1 VEVRSL
7 YREPER
13 AAQVDHPAL
22 ELIDVFRIYRSG
34 DVETVALRGLSM
46 RIERAEVVA
55 VFGPS
60 GSGKST
66 FLHLAAGLDV
76 PSAGE
81 VRVGG
86 RSLAR
91 LSDDDLAAYRA
102 RDIAIVFQ
110 SDNLWPALSARENVE
125 TSLRMAGVQS
135 PAEAAVRTLAWL
147 GLEHRGR
154 NRAAALSGG
163 EQQRVAIAAA
173 AARNAGLV
181 LADEPT
187 GELDQA
193 NERLVLEGLLRLRDE
208 YGSTVVVV
216 THSPRVA
223 EAADHVVEIRDGRA
237 VA

>member
-1 VEVRSL
+1 VAVRSL
-7 YREPER
+7 YREPQKRDE
-13 AAQVDHPAL
+13 VDHPAL

-34 DVETVALRGLSM
+34 EVETVALRGLSM

-81 VRVGG
+81 VRAGG

-91 LSDDDLAAYRA
+91 LNDDDLAAYRA

-110 SDNLWPALSARENVE
+110 NDNLWPALSARENVE
-125 TSLRMAGVQS
+125 VSLRMAGVRS
-135 PAEAAVRTLAWL
+135 PAKAAVTTLAWL
-147 GLEHRGR
+147 GLGDRGR
-154 NRAAALSGG
+154 SRAAALSGG

-208 YGSTVVVV
+208 YRSTVVVV

-223 EAADHVVEIRDGRA
+223 EAADRVVEIRDGRA